1 MYLFTTIR
9 FKRAS
14 RFLSFRIFFIN
25 FLKSISVKI
34 LNESNDK
41 IKYFKSLTIMMLPV
55 VHIRFVT
62 SLFFPG
68 LSLIN

>member
-14 RFLSFRIFFIN
+14 RFLSFRIFFIK

-55 VHIRFVT
+55 VDSRFVA
-62 SLFFPG
+62 SLFLPG